1 MFPKLINLYLFP
13 PERVSL
19 VAEYPSKRQFRA
31 GVTYV
36 PAQGPAVDEALVAL
50 TLNNSR
56 LLHSR
61 VAWNPRLLAEM
72 AAAAQRQSVGAAYNF
87 MDYWGLANQALE
99 GEFAAKHAAIAS
111 EITQELSP
119 LVDALERQ
127 LNNAARQMYDM

>member
-1 MFPKLINLYLFP
+1 M
-13 PERVSL
+13 SL

-36 PAQGPAVDEALVAL
+36 PARGVAVDEALVAL

-72 AAAAQRQSVGAAYNF
+72 ASAAQRQSVAAGYAF
-87 MDYWGLANQALE
+87 MDSWGLANRALE
-99 GEFAAKHAAIAS
+99 EEFAAKHSAIAA
-111 EITQELSP
+111 ELTQELSP